1 VFLSLAKTEETWHA
15 VETFMASLRDKPL
28 SVFKDS
34 SYEIFL
40 LFDSDV
46 LVLHSALQAVCLDGK
61 PSKQPLLD
69 HTFIAARFD
78 TGKSAI

>member
-1 VFLSLAKTEETWHA
+1 MAKREETWNA
-15 VETFMASLRDKPL
+15 VDSFMASMREKPL

-40 LFDSDV
+40 LFDTDV
-46 LVLHSALQAVCLDGK
+46 LVLHSALQAVCFDGK
-61 PSKQPLLD
+61 LSKQPLLD